1 MASLIGLSERLCRWL
16 ADAAGFSVLEES
28 GIRAAL
34 KKMVYLSAGA
44 WLLGLLSLAGL
55 ISPIAGLFLMSAVA
69 LVLVGAVLV
78 GAHIQNELAQI
89 AMKATSQPA
98 PPTPALPELDALGL
112 LAASNPGSDVA
123 SSVQVPVKQPAA
135 RIQTRTV
142 LHTGQVEGRDYSVFT
157 DGSIEIDTAFGRR
170 WFESVDHAHEF
181 IGIGR
186 GHALKNGRIELA
198 SVA

>member
-1 MASLIGLSERLCRWL
+1 M
-16 ADAAGFSVLEES
+16 
-28 GIRAAL
+28 
-34 KKMVYLSAGA
+34 
-44 WLLGLLSLAGL
+44 LGLLSLAGL

-89 AMKATSQPA
+89 ALKATSQPV
-98 PPTPALPELDALGL
+98 PPTPALPELDALGV
-112 LAASNPGSDVA
+112 LAASNPGSAVA
-123 SSVQVPVKQPAA
+123 SSVQVPMKQQPAA

-142 LHTGQVEGRDYSVFT
+142 LHTGEVEGRDYAVFT